1 MIKSFRVTIFLFLV
15 SGLILARDMHA
26 FPSGLESNQDKL
38 VYFQLEAET
47 FYSPK
52 PVTIEGQFYLTYE
65 VFLANVG
72 DYLFSLENVEV
83 LNGRKPYKVLFSY
96 NQEEL
101 RKMIYSF
108 SGHSNHLTSDL
119 TLRPGERGLLFFM
132 VKFDSLDEIPRKN
145 NASFSSLFIENQNIR
160 RGCQVFFSGCSRLC
174 KNY

>member
-83 LNGRKPYKVLFSY
+83 LNGRKPYKVLFPIT
-96 NQEEL
+96 
-101 RKMIYSF
+101 RKSC
-108 SGHSNHLTSDL
+108 
-119 TLRPGERGLLFFM
+119 ER
-132 VKFDSLDEIPRKN
+132 
-145 NASFSSLFIENQNIR
+145 
-160 RGCQVFFSGCSRLC
+160 
-174 KNY
+174 